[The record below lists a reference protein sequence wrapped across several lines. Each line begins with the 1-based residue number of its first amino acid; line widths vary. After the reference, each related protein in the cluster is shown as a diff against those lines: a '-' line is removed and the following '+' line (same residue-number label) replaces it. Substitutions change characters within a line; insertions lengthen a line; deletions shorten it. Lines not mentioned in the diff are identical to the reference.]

1 MRFYKNSFSE
11 VTKVTQYQFC
21 HLRLCLCQNCIRSGT
36 KKAVP
41 IERKIV
47 YPKQKKSQGRSP
59 CGVLCILDF
68 FSVLENLLISGTAFF
83 YRLGNCCSHASDF
96 RNSFMTTVPLSH
108 KHRNQFSFCS
118 DAYRSKSAYEIIL

>member
-1 MRFYKNSFSE
+1 MRFYKNF
-11 VTKVTQYQFC
+11 F
-21 HLRLCLCQNCIRSGT
+21 RQNSKSDKSNAISILSKAKIVFVPEQ

-41 IERKIV
+41 VERKIV